1 MKQQNYIKGKRG
13 ESMAKD
19 YLIYKNFRFIESNY
33 QNKIGEIDLVMSDKD
48 VLVFVEV
55 KLKVGDKYG
64 QPEEM
69 INRSKLTQIKRV
81 AESYLVFNPEM
92 CRLYKKYRIDAVCI
106 VTDEDKEIKRISH
119 YPSLEI

>member
-1 MKQQNYIKGKRG
+1 MKQQNYAKGRNG

-19 YLIYKNFRFIESNY
+19 FLIYKNFRFIESNY

-69 INRSKLTQIKRV
+69 INRSKLTQIRRV
-81 AESYLVFNPEM
+81 A
-92 CRLYKKYRIDAVCI
+92 
-106 VTDEDKEIKRISH
+106 
-119 YPSLEI
+119 

>member
-1 MKQQNYIKGKRG
+1 MKQLNYSKGRYG

-33 QNKIGEIDLVMSDKD
+33 QNKIGEIDLVMSDND
-48 VLVFVEV
+48 TLVFVEV

-64 QPEEM
+64 LPEEM
-69 INRSKLTQIKRV
+69 INRSKVSQIRRV
-81 AESYLVFNPEM
+81 AESYLVINPEM
-92 CRLYKKYRIDAVCI
+92 SRLYKKYRIDAVCI
-106 VTDEDKEIKRISH
+106 VTDESKEIKRISH